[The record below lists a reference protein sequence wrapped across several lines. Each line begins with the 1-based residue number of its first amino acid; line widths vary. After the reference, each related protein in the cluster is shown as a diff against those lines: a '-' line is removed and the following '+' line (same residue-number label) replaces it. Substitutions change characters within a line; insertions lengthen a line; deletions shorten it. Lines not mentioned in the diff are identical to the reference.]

1 LQETACIPWL
11 FALTCHVFWL
21 SAYKQQP
28 NFFVFTGLKKSLS
41 SPFLLYDAGR
51 DTPEGILTHDLR

>member
-1 LQETACIPWL
+1 M
-11 FALTCHVFWL
+11 TCHVFWL

-41 SPFLLYDAGR
+41 SPFLLYDAGGG
-51 DTPEGILTHDLR
+51 TPEGFSCHHCDAGLSEWKAI